1 MRKRKTTSPE
11 SKYANSR
18 TRRTKRSLVRHM
30 LCTID
35 QLKQLGRERTAETY
49 TSALNSFMRFRC
61 GRDIQLNKLT
71 GEAMMQYEAWLKS
84 ENVSMNTI
92 SFYMRILRAAY
103 NRAVEKGLTK
113 QQHPFK
119 DVYTGIG
126 KTVKRAITLRDIK
139 RIRNLDLSGRPA
151 LDFARDMFLFSFYTR
166 GMSFIDM
173 AYLKKEDLNNGT
185 LSYRRHKTGQ
195 VLHVRWEQCMQSILN
210 KYPDN
215 MSSYLLPIISRDEDA
230 RRQYRNAMRLVNNKL
245 KHVAVLA
252 GMPARLTMY
261 VSRHSWASIAYS
273 KHIPLSVI
281 SGGMGHGNEATTQIY
296 LASLDSSVI
305 DNANEL
311 ILRGL

>member
-1 MRKRKTTSPE
+1 MRKNKTSLK
-11 SKYANSR
+11 SKYSDAR
-18 TRRTKRSLVRHM
+18 AKHPKRSFMHHM
-30 LCTID
+30 LDIIGE
-35 QLKQLGRERTAETY
+35 LKRLDRVRTSETY
-49 TSALNSFMRFRC
+49 MSALNSFMRFRQ
-61 GRDIQLNKLT
+61 GRDIMLNRFT
-71 GEAMMQYEAWLKS
+71 PEIAIRYEAWLKS
-84 ENVSMNTI
+84 GNVSMNTI

-113 QQHPFK
+113 QQYPFK
-119 DVYTGIG
+119 SVYTGIG
-126 KTVKRAITLRDIK
+126 KTVKRAVSLREIRRIK
-139 RIRNLDLSGRPA
+139 ELDLSSRPA

-261 VSRHSWASIAYS
+261 VSRHSWASIAYA

-296 LASLDSSVI
+296 LASLDTSAI

>member
-1 MRKRKTTSPE
+1 
-11 SKYANSR
+11 
-18 TRRTKRSLVRHM
+18 M

-35 QLKQLGRERTAETY
+35 QPKQLGRERTAETY

-113 QQHPFK
+113 QQYPFK
-119 DVYTGIG
+119 SVYTGIG

-139 RIRNLDLSGRPA
+139 RIRNLDLSSRPA

-195 VLHVRWEQCMQSILN
+195 VLYVKWEKCMQHIIN
-210 KYPDN
+210 KYPEN

-230 RRQYRNAMRLVNNKL
+230 RR
-245 KHVAVLA
+245 
-252 GMPARLTMY
+252 
-261 VSRHSWASIAYS
+261 
-273 KHIPLSVI
+273 
-281 SGGMGHGNEATTQIY
+281 
-296 LASLDSSVI
+296 
-305 DNANEL
+305 
-311 ILRGL
+311 

>member
-1 MRKRKTTSPE
+1 MRKNKTSLK
-11 SKYANSR
+11 SKYSDAR
-18 TRRTKRSLVRHM
+18 AKHPKRSFMHHM
-30 LCTID
+30 LDIIGE
-35 QLKQLGRERTAETY
+35 LKRLDRVRTSETY
-49 TSALNSFMRFRC
+49 MSALNSFMRFRQ
-61 GRDIQLNKLT
+61 GRDIMLNRFT
-71 GEAMMQYEAWLKS
+71 PEIAIRYEAWLKS
-84 ENVSMNTI
+84 GNVSMNTI

-113 QQHPFK
+113 QQYPFK
-119 DVYTGIG
+119 SVYTGIG
-126 KTVKRAITLRDIK
+126 KTVKRAVSLREIRRIK
-139 RIRNLDLSGRPA
+139 ELDLSSRPA

-195 VLHVRWEQCMQSILN
+195 VLYVKWEKCMQHIIN
-210 KYPDN
+210 KYPEN
-215 MSSYLLPIISRDEDA
+215 MSSYLLPIIHHDEGA
-230 RRQYRNAMRLVNNKL
+230 RRQYQNAMRLVNNKL

-252 GMPARLTMY
+252 GMPAHLTMY
-261 VSRHSWASIAYS
+261 VSRHSWASIAYA

-281 SGGMGHGNEATTQIY
+281 SGGMGHENEATTQIY
-296 LASLDSSVI
+296 LASLDTSAI

>member
-1 MRKRKTTSPE
+1 MRKNKTSLK
-11 SKYANSR
+11 SKYSDAR
-18 TRRTKRSLVRHM
+18 AKHPKRSFMHHM
-30 LCTID
+30 LDIVGE
-35 QLKQLGRERTAETY
+35 LKRLDRVRTSETY
-49 TSALNSFMRFRC
+49 MSALNSFMRFRQ
-61 GRDIQLNKLT
+61 GRDIMLNRFT
-71 GEAMMQYEAWLKS
+71 PEVAIRYEAWLKS
-84 ENVSMNTI
+84 ENVSMNTV

-113 QQHPFK
+113 QQYPFK
-119 DVYTGIG
+119 SVYTGIG
-126 KTVKRAITLRDIK
+126 KTVKRAVSLREIRRIK
-139 RIRNLDLSGRPA
+139 ELDLSSRPA

-173 AYLKKEDLNNGT
+173 AYLKKDDLNNGT

-195 VLHVRWEQCMQSILN
+195 VLHVRWEKCMQHIIN
-210 KYPDN
+210 KYPEN
-215 MSSYLLPIISRDEDA
+215 MSSYLLPIIHHDEGA
-230 RRQYRNAMRLVNNKL
+230 RRQYQNAMRLVNNKL

-261 VSRHSWASIAYS
+261 VSRHSWASIAYA

-296 LASLDSSVI
+296 LASLDTSAI